1 MKKKLLKQ
9 AATLRKS
16 LKDYDQK
23 LSEAFDLINEVI
35 SQLPEQSDEGSLDE
49 KSFSVPMDLIGLEN
63 TYILYSD
70 GACRGN
76 PGPGAYGCLLQDSN
90 ANIIFEY
97 AQTKELTTN
106 NQMELQGVISG
117 IDLIKEQKNIDLSQI
132 SLTVITDSKYVVDGI
147 SKWVA
152 GWKKRGWK
160 KSDNKAP
167 ENLGQWQALD
177 LLTQQFKKINFQWV
191 KGHSG
196 HPQNEYCD
204 QLANRAL
211 DSEGY

>member
-23 LSEAFDLINEVI
+23 LSDAFDLINEVI
-35 SQLPEQSDEGSLDE
+35 LQLPEQSDDSSLDE
-49 KSFSVPMDLIGLEN
+49 KSFSVPMDLMGLEN

-132 SLTVITDSKYVVDGI
+132 NLTVITDSKYVVDGI

-177 LLTQQFKKINFQWV
+177 ILTQQFKKINFQWV

-204 QLANRAL
+204 QLANKAL

>member
-9 AATLRKS
+9 AASLRKS

-23 LSEAFDLINEVI
+23 LSDAFDLINEVI
-35 SQLPEQSDEGSLDE
+35 LQLPEQSDDSSLDE

-132 SLTVITDSKYVVDGI
+132 NLTVITDSKYVVDGI

-177 LLTQQFKKINFQWV
+177 ILTQQFKTINFQWV

-204 QLANRAL
+204 QLANKAL

>member
-204 QLANRAL
+204 QLANKAL